1 MSDKVEMLRRKSD
14 GCLITA
20 TKSLRKQTDLY
31 TLVSVDPGVDCLDD
45 DLRPVNRF
53 EHVGKLKAD
62 AIAAETKR
70 QADEE
75 AAIKASAEE
84 KQKAEAAKIAEQAVA
99 LEAEQ
104 VPAVEAQPVEAEPE
118 SEPEPELL
126 STTVDTEFEEE
137 AGIPVDDAT

>member
-31 TLVSVDPGVDCLDD
+31 TLVSVPPGVDCLDED
-45 DLRPVNRF
+45 MTPVNRF
-53 EHVGKLKAD
+53 EYVGKLKAA

-75 AAIKASAEE
+75 AAVQASADE
-84 KQKAEAAKIAEQAVA
+84 KQKAEAAKLAE
-99 LEAEQ
+99 EAKVIEAKQ
-104 VPAVEAQPVEAEPE
+104 VPAVEVESAELEERSEEVPE
-118 SEPEPELL
+118 SEA
-126 STTVDTEFEEE
+126 VDTEFEEE